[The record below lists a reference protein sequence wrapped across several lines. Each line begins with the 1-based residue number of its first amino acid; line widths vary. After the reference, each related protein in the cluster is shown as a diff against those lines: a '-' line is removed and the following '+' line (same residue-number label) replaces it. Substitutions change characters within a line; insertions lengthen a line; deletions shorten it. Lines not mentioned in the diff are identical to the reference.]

1 MKRVKR
7 VLALLAAFALVLAM
21 AVPAFADKAN
31 QYTISVP
38 AGSSHTYKV
47 YQIFTGD
54 YSKEG
59 TTNKLSNVKWGQNSK
74 NRGVDVGVDTKV
86 AQRVLDEL
94 AAVNTTTA
102 TDADKLRVIEKYAD
116 LSGEGMATVSDGNS
130 VDATAGY
137 YLFKDTTATGDN
149 EVYITEVVG
158 NVTIKAKNSNVPGF
172 EKKLKDKNDTTDNDF
187 GDWQDVADHDIGDKI
202 PFKLEATV
210 PADYAEYSKYY
221 FAFHDKEETS
231 LTFNRDSV
239 KVYVDDTE
247 IKNDFEVKTTTTTF
261 ADGCSFE
268 VVFSDLKT
276 ITSVKAGSKI
286 RVEYTSTLNDKAVI
300 GGEGNLNKAQLEY
313 SNNPRDTNSKD
324 KTVWD
329 NVVVFTYQVV
339 VNKYA
344 NSVAEDNKLA
354 GAKFTLSKKLND
366 GKTKNIDVVTSEDG
380 VQFTFKG
387 LDDGEY
393 TLTEIVTPK
402 GYNTIDPIT
411 FKVSADH
418 AITWDG
424 TGTRDTLLKS
434 LSGNQVTGEITFT
447 SDKGTGALTTNVI
460 NKSGT
465 TLPSTGGMGTTV
477 FYVVGGGLMAVAVVL
492 LVTKKR
498 MENKR

>member
-21 AVPAFADKAN
+21 AVPALADGAN

-74 NRGVDVGVDTKV
+74 NRGEDVSVGDKV
-86 AQRVLDEL
+86 SENVLNRL
-94 AAVNTTTA
+94 AAVVNGS
-102 TDADKLRVIEKYAD
+102 DAEKLAVIKDYAD
-116 LSGEGMATVSDGNS
+116 LDNTAFTTVTHNSPATV
-130 VDATAGY
+130 APGY
-137 YLFKDTTATGDN
+137 YLFKDTTATAEN

-158 NVTIKAKNSNVPGF
+158 DVTIKAKNSNVPGF
-172 EKKLKDKNDTTDNDF
+172 EKKLKDTNDTEGATT
-187 GDWQDVADHDIGDKI
+187 DWQDVADHDIGDAI
-202 PFKLEATV
+202 PFKLEGTV
-210 PADYAEYSKYY
+210 PADYTEYTSYY
-221 FAFHDKEETS
+221 FAFHDKEETG
-231 LTFNRDSV
+231 LTFNPESV
-239 KVYVDDTE
+239 KVYVGDAE
-247 IKNDFEVKTTTTTF
+247 IKTGFEVENSPT
-261 ADGCSFE
+261 DGCSFE
-268 VVFSDLKT
+268 VVFSNLKD
-276 ITSVKAGSKI
+276 IAAVQAGSKI
-286 RVEYTSTLNDKAVI
+286 RVEYTATLNDKAVI
-300 GGEGNLNKAQLEY
+300 GDNGNLNRAKLQY
-313 SNNPRDTNSKD
+313 SNNPRNVESKGE
-324 KTVWD
+324 TVWD

-344 NSVAEDNKLA
+344 NSVEENNKLP
-354 GAKFTLSKKLND
+354 GAEFTLTKKLKDGTTKDIAVAKSQD
-366 GKTKNIDVVTSEDG
+366 GK
-380 VQFTFKG
+380 QFTFKG

-393 TLTEIVTPK
+393 TLTETVTPE

-411 FKVSADH
+411 FKVSANH

-424 TGTRDTLLKS
+424 TGDRNTLLES
-434 LSGNQVTGEITFT
+434 LTGNPVTGKITFA
-447 SDKGTGALTTNVI
+447 KNANVNGSLVTDII

>member
-21 AVPAFADKAN
+21 AVPALADGAN

-74 NRGVDVGVDTKV
+74 NRGEDVSVGDKV
-86 AQRVLDEL
+86 SENMLNRL
-94 AAVNTTTA
+94 AAVVNGS
-102 TDADKLRVIEKYAD
+102 DAEKLAVIKDYAD
-116 LSGEGMATVSDGNS
+116 LDNTAFTTVTHNSPATV
-130 VDATAGY
+130 APGY
-137 YLFKDTTATGDN
+137 YLFKDTTATAEN

-158 NVTIKAKNSNVPGF
+158 DVTIKAKNSNVPGF
-172 EKKLKDKNDTTDNDF
+172 EKKLKDTNDTEGATT
-187 GDWQDVADHDIGDKI
+187 DWQDVADHDIGDAI
-202 PFKLEATV
+202 PFKLEGTV
-210 PADYAEYSKYY
+210 PADYTEYTSYY
-221 FAFHDKEETS
+221 FAFHDKEETG
-231 LTFNRDSV
+231 LTFNPESV
-239 KVYVDDTE
+239 KVYVGDAE
-247 IKNDFEVKTTTTTF
+247 IKTGFEVENSPT
-261 ADGCSFE
+261 DGCSFE
-268 VVFSDLKT
+268 VVFSNLKD
-276 ITSVKAGSKI
+276 IAAVQAGSKI
-286 RVEYTSTLNDKAVI
+286 RVEYTATLNDKAVI
-300 GGEGNLNKAQLEY
+300 GDNGNLNRAKLQY
-313 SNNPRDTNSKD
+313 SNNPRNVESKGE
-324 KTVWD
+324 TVWD

-344 NSVAEDNKLA
+344 NSVEENNKLP
-354 GAKFTLSKKLND
+354 GAEFTLTKKLKDGTTKDITVAKSQD
-366 GKTKNIDVVTSEDG
+366 GK
-380 VQFTFKG
+380 QFTFKG

-393 TLTEIVTPK
+393 TLTETVTPE

-411 FKVSADH
+411 FKVSANH

-424 TGTRDTLLKS
+424 TGDRNTLLES
-434 LSGNQVTGEITFT
+434 LTGNPVTGKITFA
-447 SDKGTGALTTNVI
+447 KNANVNGSLVTDII

>member
-1 MKRVKR
+1 M
-7 VLALLAAFALVLAM
+7 ALLAAFALVLAM
-21 AVPAFADKAN
+21 AVPALADGAN

-74 NRGVDVGVDTKV
+74 NRGEDVSVGDKV
-86 AQRVLDEL
+86 SENVLNRL
-94 AAVNTTTA
+94 AAVVNGS
-102 TDADKLRVIEKYAD
+102 DAEKLAVIKDYAD
-116 LSGEGMATVSDGNS
+116 LDNMAFTTVTHNSPATV
-130 VDATAGY
+130 APGY
-137 YLFKDTTATGDN
+137 YLFKDTTATAEN

-158 NVTIKAKNSNVPGF
+158 DVTIKAKNSHVPGF
-172 EKKLKDKNDTTDNDF
+172 EKKLKDKNDTEDNDF
-187 GDWQDVADHDIGDKI
+187 GNWQDVADHDIGDAI
-202 PFKLEATV
+202 PFKLEGTV
-210 PADYAEYSKYY
+210 PADYAEYTSYY
-221 FAFHDKEETS
+221 FAFHDEEEAG
-231 LTFNRDSV
+231 LTFNSDSV
-239 KVYVDDTE
+239 KVYVDDAE

-268 VVFSDLKT
+268 VVFSNLKD
-276 ITSVKAGSKI
+276 IAAVRAGSKI

-300 GGEGNLNKAQLEY
+300 GDEGNLNKAQLEY

-344 NSVAEDNKLA
+344 NSVAENNKLP
-354 GAKFTLSKKLND
+354 GAEFTLTKKLNGD
-366 GKTKNIDVVTSEDG
+366 TTKVIAAVKSEDG
-380 VQFTFKG
+380 VRFTFKG

-393 TLTEIVTPK
+393 TLTETVTPE

-411 FKVSADH
+411 FNVNANH
-418 AITWDG
+418 EITWEG
-424 TGTRDTLLKS
+424 TGDRNTLLKS
-434 LSGNQVTGEITFT
+434 LTGNQVTGKITF
-447 SDKGTGALTTNVI
+447 AENANVNGSLVTDII

-465 TLPSTGGMGTTV
+465 VLPSTGGMGTTV

>member
-7 VLALLAAFALVLAM
+7 VLALLAALALVLAM

-54 YSKEG
+54 YSAG
-59 TTNKLSNVKWGQNSK
+59 KLSNIKWGQNSK

-221 FAFHDKEETS
+221 FAFHDKEETG

-268 VVFSDLKT
+268 VVFSNLKD
-276 ITSVKAGSKI
+276 IKAVHAGSTI
-286 RVEYTSTLNDKAVI
+286 RVEYTSTLNENAVI
-300 GGEGNLNKAQLEY
+300 GGNGNLNRAKLQY
-313 SNNPRDTNSKD
+313 SNNPRNVESKGE
-324 KTVWD
+324 TVWD

-344 NSVAEDNKLA
+344 DSVGENNKLK
-354 GAKFTLSKKLND
+354 GAEFTLTKKLKD
-366 GKTKNIDVVTSEDG
+366 GTTKDITVAKSQDG
-380 VQFTFKG
+380 VRFTFKG

-393 TLTEIVTPK
+393 TLTETVTPE
-402 GYNTIDPIT
+402 GYNTIEPIT
-411 FKVSADH
+411 FNVSANH
-418 AITWDG
+418 EINWDG
-424 TGTRDTLLKS
+424 TGNRSALLES
-434 LSGNQVTGEITFT
+434 LTGNKGTGEITFT
-447 SDKGTGALTTNVI
+447 SDKGTGALTTDII

-465 TLPSTGGMGTTV
+465 VLPSTGGMGTTV

>member
-21 AVPAFADKAN
+21 AVPAFAEEAN
-31 QYTISVP
+31 LYTISVP
-38 AGSSHTYKV
+38 AGSNHTYQV

-54 YSKEG
+54 YSAG
-59 TTNKLSNVKWGQNSK
+59 KLSNIKWGQNSK

-94 AAVNTTTA
+94 AAVNTTAA

-116 LSGEGMATVSDGNS
+116 LSENGMDTVSES
-130 VDATAGY
+130 KPIQVAAGY
-137 YLFKDTTATGDN
+137 YLFKDTTTGISGN
-149 EVYITEVVG
+149 TYIAEVVG
-158 NVTIKAKNSNVPGF
+158 NVSIKAKNSNVPGF
-172 EKKLKDKNDTTDNDF
+172 EKKLKDTNDTEGTTT
-187 GDWQDVADHDIGDKI
+187 DWQDVADHDIGDAI
-202 PFKLEATV
+202 PFKLEGTV
-210 PADYAEYSKYY
+210 PADYTEYGSYY
-221 FAFHDKEETS
+221 FAFHDEEES
-231 LTFNRDSV
+231 GLTFNSNSI
-239 KVYVDDTE
+239 KVYVDDAE
-247 IKNDFEVKTTTTTF
+247 IKTGFEVKTSTT
-261 ADGCSFE
+261 DGCSFE
-268 VVFSDLKT
+268 VVFSNLKD
-276 ITSVKAGSKI
+276 INAVHAGSKI
-286 RVEYTSTLNDKAVI
+286 HVEYTSTLNANAVI
-300 GGEGNLNKAQLEY
+300 GGDGNLNKAQLEY

-344 NSVAEDNKLA
+344 NSVGENNKLK
-354 GAKFTLSKKLND
+354 GAEFTLTKKLNGD
-366 GKTKNIDVVTSEDG
+366 TTKVIAAVKSEDG
-380 VQFTFKG
+380 VRFTFKG

-393 TLTEIVTPK
+393 TLTETVTPE

-411 FKVSADH
+411 FNVSANH
-418 AITWDG
+418 EITWEG
-424 TGTRDTLLKS
+424 TGTRDALLKS
-434 LSGNQVTGEITFT
+434 LTGTQVTGEITFE
-447 SDKGTGALTTNVI
+447 KNANVNGSLVTDII

-465 TLPSTGGMGTTV
+465 VLPSTGGMGTTV

>member
-21 AVPAFADKAN
+21 AVPAFADEAN

-54 YSKEG
+54 YSSDG
-59 TTNKLSNVKWGQNSK
+59 KLSNIKWGQNS
-74 NRGVDVGVDTKV
+74 NSRGDGVSIGEKVDEN
-86 AQRVLDEL
+86 VLNQL
-94 AAVNTTTA
+94 AAVA
-102 TDADKLRVIEKYAD
+102 GKSDEDKLAVIEQYAN
-116 LSGEGMATVSDGNS
+116 LSENGMDTVSAS
-130 VDATAGY
+130 KPIQVAAGY
-137 YLFKDTTATGDN
+137 YLFKDTTTGISGN
-149 EVYITEVVG
+149 TYIAEVVG
-158 NVTIKAKNSNVPGF
+158 NVLIKAKNSHVPGF

-187 GDWQDVADHDIGDKI
+187 GGWQDVADHDIGDEI
-202 PFKLEATV
+202 PFKLEGTV
-210 PADYAEYSKYY
+210 PADYDAEYTSYY
-221 FAFHDKEETS
+221 FAFHDEEEAG
-231 LTFNRDSV
+231 LTFNPKSV
-239 KVYVDDTE
+239 KVSVDGDE
-247 IKNDFEVKTTTTTF
+247 ITTGFEVKTSTN
-261 ADGCSFE
+261 DGCSFE
-268 VVFSDLKT
+268 VVFSDLKK
-276 ITSVKAGSKI
+276 ISAVHAGSKI
-286 RVEYTSTLNDKAVI
+286 RVEYTSTLNPNAVI
-300 GGEGNLNKAQLEY
+300 GGDGNLNKAQLEY
-313 SNNPRDTNSKD
+313 SNNPRDTSSKD

-344 NSVAEDNKLA
+344 NSVGENNKLK
-354 GAKFTLSKKLND
+354 GAEFTLTKKLKD
-366 GKTKNIDVVTSEDG
+366 GTTKDIAVAKSQDG
-380 VQFTFKG
+380 VRFTFKG

-393 TLTEIVTPK
+393 TLTETVTPE

-411 FKVSADH
+411 FTVAATH
-418 AITWDG
+418 GTEWDG
-424 TGTRDTLLKS
+424 EGVRGNLITAFTGNAAS
-434 LSGNQVTGEITFT
+434 EEITFT
-447 SDKGTGALTTNVI
+447 PDKGTGALTTNVI

>member
-7 VLALLAAFALVLAM
+7 VLALLAALALVLAM
-21 AVPAFADKAN
+21 AVPAFADGAN
-31 QYTISVP
+31 LYTISVP

-74 NRGVDVGVDTKV
+74 NRDEGVDAGGKV
-86 AQRVLDEL
+86 SENVLNRL
-94 AAVNTTTA
+94 AAVVSGS
-102 TDADKLRVIEKYAD
+102 DAEKLAVIEEYAD
-116 LSGEGMATVSDGNS
+116 LNSKEVATVTHSNS
-130 VDATAGY
+130 AKVAPGY
-137 YLFKDTTATGDN
+137 YLFKDTTATAEN

-158 NVTIKAKNSNVPGF
+158 DVIIKAKNSNVPGF

-187 GDWQDVADHDIGDKI
+187 GDWQDVADHDIGDAI

-210 PADYAEYSKYY
+210 PADYTEYTSYY
-221 FAFHDKEETS
+221 FAFHDEEEAG
-231 LTFNRDSV
+231 LTFNSNSV

-247 IKNDFEVKTTTTTF
+247 IKTGFEVKTSNF
-261 ADGCSFE
+261 AQGEDCTFE
-268 VVFSDLKT
+268 VIFNDLKQ
-276 ITSVKAGSKI
+276 ISEVHAGSVI
-286 RVEYTSTLNDKAVI
+286 RVEYTSTLNPNAVI
-300 GGEGNLNKAQLEY
+300 GGNGNLNKAQLEY
-313 SNNPRDTNSKD
+313 SNNPRDTSSKD

-344 NSVAEDNKLA
+344 NSVEENNKLP
-354 GAKFTLSKKLND
+354 GAEFTLTKKLKD
-366 GKTKNIDVVTSEDG
+366 GTTKDIAVAKSKDG
-380 VQFTFKG
+380 VQFIFKG

-393 TLTEIVTPK
+393 TLTETVTPE

-411 FKVSADH
+411 FNVSADH
-418 AITWDG
+418 EITWDG
-424 TGTRDTLLKS
+424 TGNRNDLLNS
-434 LSGNQVTGEITFT
+434 LTGNEVTGEITFA
-447 SDKGTGALTTNVI
+447 KNANVNGSLVTDII

-465 TLPSTGGMGTTV
+465 VLPSTGGMGTTV
-477 FYVVGGGLMAVAVVL
+477 VYVVGDGLMAVAVVL

>member
-21 AVPAFADKAN
+21 AVPAFADGATTYK
-31 QYTISVP
+31 ISVP
-38 AGSSHTYKV
+38 EGSSHTYKI

-54 YSKEG
+54 YSAG
-59 TTNKLSNVKWGQNSK
+59 KLSNIKWGQNSK

-86 AQRVLDEL
+86 AQMVLDEL

-158 NVTIKAKNSNVPGF
+158 NVTIKAKNSHVPGF
-172 EKKLKDKNDTTDNDF
+172 EKKLKDTNDTEGTTT
-187 GDWQDVADHDIGDKI
+187 DWQDVADHDIGDEI
-202 PFKLEATV
+202 PFKLEGTV
-210 PADYAEYSKYY
+210 PADYDAEYTSYY
-221 FAFHDKEETS
+221 FAFHDEEEAG
-231 LTFNRDSV
+231 LTFNPKSV
-239 KVYVDDTE
+239 KVSVDGDE
-247 IKNDFEVKTTTTTF
+247 ITTGFEVKTSTN
-261 ADGCSFE
+261 DGCSFE
-268 VVFSDLKT
+268 VVFSDLKK
-276 ITSVKAGSKI
+276 ISAVHAGSTI
-286 RVEYTSTLNDKAVI
+286 RVEYTSTLNENAVI
-300 GGEGNLNKAQLEY
+300 GGNGNLNRAKLQY
-313 SNNPRDTNSKD
+313 SNNPRNVESKGE
-324 KTVWD
+324 TVWD

-344 NSVAEDNKLA
+344 NSVAENNKLK
-354 GAKFTLSKKLND
+354 GAEFTLTKKLKD
-366 GKTKNIDVVTSEDG
+366 GTTKDIAVAKSQDG
-380 VQFTFKG
+380 VRFTFKG

-393 TLTEIVTPK
+393 TLTETVTPE
-402 GYNTIDPIT
+402 GYNTIEPIT
-411 FKVSADH
+411 FNVSANH
-418 AITWDG
+418 EINWDG
-424 TGTRDTLLKS
+424 TGNRSALLES
-434 LSGNQVTGEITFT
+434 LTGNKGTGEITFT
-447 SDKGTGALTTNVI
+447 SDKGTGALTTDII

-465 TLPSTGGMGTTV
+465 VLPSTGGMGTTV